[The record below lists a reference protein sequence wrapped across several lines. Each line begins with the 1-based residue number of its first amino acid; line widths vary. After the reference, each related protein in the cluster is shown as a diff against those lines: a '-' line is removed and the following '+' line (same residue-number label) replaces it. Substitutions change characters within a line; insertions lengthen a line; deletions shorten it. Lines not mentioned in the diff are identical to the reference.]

1 MVGMQ
6 HLYIPGPTNVPERI
20 RSAINRPMEDMRAPD
35 FPDFTKP
42 LLEDLKKI
50 FKTESGQVFVFPG
63 SGTGGW
69 EAALSNT
76 LSPGDK
82 VLASRFGQFSKLWVF
97 MCEKL
102 GLEVE
107 VVDVEWGEGVP
118 LETYADILARDTN
131 HEIKA
136 VLACQNETA
145 TGVASDIAG
154 VRQALDTA
162 DHPAL
167 LFVDGVSSIASMDF
181 QMDAWGVDAAV
192 TGAQKGFM
200 MPTGLAILAV
210 SQKALAAAKTAK
222 LPRCYFDFDWMSMS
236 HQQGYFPYT
245 PATTLLHGLRAS
257 VDMLLEEGLDSVF
270 ARHARLAEATR
281 AAVFAWGLET
291 VAVAPKWYSP
301 TVTAIRV
308 PEGVDAKAMI
318 HHAYHGYKLSLG
330 GGLDRL
336 AGKAFRIGHLGDVN
350 ELMILSAIAGS
361 EMALR
366 DVGAD
371 IAPGAGV
378 GAAQEALRL
387 GDPRVER
394 AAQAA

>member
-1 MVGMQ
+1 MVGIQ

-20 RSAINRPMEDMRAPD
+20 RGAINRPMEDMRAPD
-35 FPDFTKP
+35 FPAFTKP
-42 LLEDLKKI
+42 LFEDLKKV
-50 FKTESGQVFVFPG
+50 FKTETGQVFVFPG

-107 VVDVEWGEGVP
+107 VVDVAWGEGVP
-118 LETYADILARDTN
+118 VETYADILARDTD

-136 VLACQNETA
+136 VLACHNETA

-154 VRQALDTA
+154 VRKALDDA
-162 DHPAL
+162 GHPAL

-192 TGAQKGFM
+192 TGSQKGFM
-200 MPTGLAILAV
+200 MPTGLAIVAV
-210 SQKALAAAKTAK
+210 SQKALEASHTAK
-222 LPRCYFDFDWMSMS
+222 LPRCYFDFDWMAMS
-236 HQQGYFPYT
+236 HSQGYFPYT
-245 PATTLLHGLRAS
+245 PATTLLHGLRAA
-257 VDMLLEEGLDSVF
+257 VDLLLEEGLDNVF

-281 AAVFAWGLET
+281 AAVAAWGLET
-291 VAVAPKWYSP
+291 VAVAPHWYSP

-318 HHAYHGYKLSLG
+318 DHAYYNYNLSLG

-336 AGKAFRIGHLGDVN
+336 AGKAFRIGHLGHVN

-366 DVGAD
+366 DFGVD
-371 IAPGAGV
+371 IVPGAGV
-378 GAAQEALRL
+378 GAAQEFLRA
-387 GDPRVER
+387 GPRLD
-394 AAQAA
+394 QAAAA